1 MKFFLYLLN
10 ASYFLSILLF
20 SPHSCFFSQNVC
32 QPTLPPS
39 AHPQCADTCRYLLA
53 PFIKREKTEFI
64 PDLIACY
71 LVQLDEQFFVEIFLG
86 WWLSPYPRIMVTCN
100 CCHQTVCS

>member
-1 MKFFLYLLN
+1 MPAIFYL
-10 ASYFLSILLF
+10 SCYFLHIVV
-20 SPHSCFFSQNVC
+20 FFSQNVC

-86 WWLSPYPRIMVTCN
+86 
-100 CCHQTVCS
+100 